1 MSQLIKMDSNYAK
14 WIQDISM
21 RFQSMQ
27 IKAATKVNREM
38 LLFYLTLGRDIV
50 ELHADSKWGNKFYAN
65 LSRDLAEALPN
76 VKSFSET
83 NLKIYEI
90 FLSII

>member
-1 MSQLIKMDSNYAK
+1 
-14 WIQDISM
+14 M
-21 RFQSMQ
+21 RFQGMQ

-38 LLFYLTLGRDIV
+38 LLLYWTLEHDIV

-65 LSRDLAEALPN
+65 LSRNLAEALPN

-83 NLKIYEI
+83 NLKYMKYFYQLYSQIRPQ
-90 FLSII
+90 FVD